1 MRKFEPKPLKPEVD
15 IGLKTPNPEGFG
27 ITPKT
32 LRDISNPEQRSRGVS
47 PWNAMAPLGRAP
59 LRVWNIQTLK
69 EPLRKLKENNDFKT
83 CR

>member
-32 LRDISNPEQRSRGVS
+32 LRDISILLRSGPELQGGGPPPVVLPHHWDR
-47 PWNAMAPLGRAP
+47 
-59 LRVWNIQTLK
+59 TL
-69 EPLRKLKENNDFKT
+69 
-83 CR
+83 